1 MLSSS
6 NIKLIN
12 SLGYKKYRER
22 HGLFI
27 IEGDRLVRELL
38 ESGKTVIK
46 LFALPAWLDETDASL
61 LALAREVIPV
71 NERDLQKVSHLST
84 ARSALALV
92 ETEHHKP
99 FIKSLSTS
107 INIALDN
114 IQDPGNL
121 GTIMRIAAWFGIE
134 NIICSK
140 GSTDVYNPKTVQ
152 ASMGALLHVRVCYAD
167 LGSVLSSLSEKGIP
181 VYAATLEGQA
191 VYDADKSPE
200 GMLLF
205 GNETRGI
212 SGELLPFVSHKIS
225 IPPAAESR
233 AGIDSLNVAMS
244 AAIICNEFRRGEKK

>member
-38 ESGKTVIK
+38 ESGKTVMK
-46 LFALPAWLDETDASL
+46 LFALPSWLKETDASL
-61 LALAREVIPV
+61 LELAREVIKV
-71 NERDLQKVSHLST
+71 NERELQKVSHLST
-84 ARSALALV
+84 ARAALALV
-92 ETEHHKP
+92 RTEHHSP
-99 FIKSLSTS
+99 DIDSLSGNLS
-107 INIALDN
+107 IALDN

-134 NIICSK
+134 NIICST

-152 ASMGALLHVRVCYAD
+152 ASMGALLHVRVSYAD
-167 LGSVLSSLSEKGIP
+167 LAPVLSGLSEKGTP
-181 VYAATLEGQA
+181 VYAATLDGQA
-191 VYDADKSPE
+191 VYDAAKSTK

-205 GNETRGI
+205 GNEARGI
-212 SGELLPFVSHKIS
+212 SGKLLPFVSHKIS
-225 IPPAAESR
+225 IPPAGKSG

-244 AAIICNEFRRGEKK
+244 AAIICNEFRRREA